1 MFPSFHPHSPL
12 IINMSDWPKAA
23 CSKVCGTKQHEQ
35 KKKKKKKKGRNL
47 RDGKGRFG
55 QDMSS
60 LGSVYSV

>member
-12 IINMSDWPKAA
+12 IINMSDWHKAA
-23 CSKVCGTKQHEQ
+23 CSKVCVVAPNNINR
-35 KKKKKKKKGRNL
+35 KKKKGRNR

-60 LGSVYSV
+60 LASVYSV